1 MELFTFIQMGG
12 KRERI
17 TVRELVDDARSG
29 LAAFDAHKAECF
41 LPVSPPESR
50 SAHASLAS
58 LSVAP
63 PLVGLC
69 AVCSAVALPLVCLCC
84 LLSR

>member
-29 LAAFDAHKAECF
+29 LAAFDALKAECF
-41 LPVSPPESR
+41 LPVRPPESR
-50 SAHASLAS
+50 SAQW
-58 LSVAP
+58 
-63 PLVGLC
+63 PL
-69 AVCSAVALPLVCLCC
+69 
-84 LLSR
+84 